1 MPVKKYTI
9 LLISLLLFVTA
20 LRQAQGGEQRRTAT
34 SAKAKLPDEQVC
46 TLFNQSNQDF
56 RQANSIGE
64 PEQAKKLYEKAILGF
79 EKIIDQGQVEN
90 AKLYY
95 NLANAYFL
103 HGQLGKAILNYRRAA
118 KIDGSDENIKKNLSF
133 ARGQR
138 IDKVAVKTEKR
149 VLQTLF
155 FWHYDVSIKTK
166 CLLTCIFFGIV
177 CISITA
183 VIWFGRA
190 GPLMAAIV
198 ICGILTTCF
207 LASVI
212 VESRSQT
219 ITICGVITAKEVV
232 ARQGDGQ
239 NYPASFKEPLHEG
252 TEFDLLEDRTGW
264 LHIKLSDDSDAWIPD
279 DSAEL
284 V

>member
-1 MPVKKYTI
+1 MVKKYTT
-9 LLISLLLFVTA
+9 LLVSLLLFVTA
-20 LRQAQGGEQRRTAT
+20 A
-34 SAKAKLPDEQVC
+34 SAKAKLPKEQMC
-46 TLFNQSNQDF
+46 TLFNQANQDF
-56 RQANSIGE
+56 RQANSTEE
-64 PEQAKKLYEKAILGF
+64 PEQAKRLYEKAILGF
-79 EKIIDQGQVEN
+79 ERIIDQGQVKN

-118 KIDGSDENIKKNLSF
+118 KINGSDENIKKNLAF
-133 ARGQR
+133 ARGKR

-155 FWHYDVSIKTK
+155 FWHYDLSIKTK
-166 CLLTCIFFGIV
+166 FLLMCIFFGIV
-177 CISITA
+177 CVCITA
-183 VIWFGRA
+183 AIWLGRT
-190 GPLMAAIV
+190 GPLMVVMAIF
-198 ICGILTTCF
+198 GILTICF

-219 ITICGVITAKEVV
+219 STICGVIISKEVV

-239 NYPASFKEPLHEG
+239 NYPPSFKEPLHEG
-252 TEFDLLEDRTGW
+252 TEFDLLENRTGW
-264 LHIKLSDDSDAWIPD
+264 FHIKLSDDSDGWIPD

-284 V
+284 I